1 MEELAERLD
10 QRFRLL
16 TGGRG
21 AVERHQTLRAAV
33 DWSYDL
39 LTPVERNM
47 FPRLSVFA
55 GGCTMAAA
63 EAVIA
68 DDDHPLDQV
77 LDLLSG
83 LVDKSLVTVDRT
95 RSVTRYDMFETVRQY
110 ADERLVESGE
120 AEAIRRRHTLW
131 CADLARAAGR
141 GLYSSEEEAWL
152 ERLRAEIDNLEVAVG
167 WAVNTGETEVAM
179 RIGASF
185 PRQGAA
191 RPLLGTAFLAEKAVL
206 VAGADRH
213 PLRARVL
220 AEAGFAKGMRGDA
233 AAATD
238 TLEEAIDTVRA
249 GAKFAARGVRLPPL
263 SQSLALGSRHTRC
276 WSSQIVARA

>member
-1 MEELAERLD
+1 M
-10 QRFRLL
+10 
-16 TGGRG
+16 
-21 AVERHQTLRAAV
+21 
-33 DWSYDL
+33 S
-39 LTPVERNM
+39 
-47 FPRLSVFA
+47 PRLSVFA

-95 RSVTRYDMFETVRQY
+95 RSVTRYDMLETVRQY

-120 AEAIRRRHTLW
+120 AETIRRRHTLW
-131 CADLARAAGR
+131 SADLARAAGR

-167 WAVNTGETEVAM
+167 WAVDAGETEVAM

-185 PRQGAA
+185 PRQVQRDHSSVPHSLRKRLCWSPA
-191 RPLLGTAFLAEKAVL
+191 RIGIRFVLGYSLRLGSPRACVATRRQRQTHSRRRSTRCTPGRNSLPRRSSTPSISIFGFGVPSHAVL
-206 VAGADRH
+206 EQPDTGTSVIQTSR
-213 PLRARVL
+213 PPTTLS
-220 AEAGFAKGMRGDA
+220 AKGWR
-233 AAATD
+233 
-238 TLEEAIDTVRA
+238 
-249 GAKFAARGVRLPPL
+249 
-263 SQSLALGSRHTRC
+263 
-276 WSSQIVARA
+276 